1 MRNPSALHT
10 AWRIV
15 TVPFRAIVAPGVA
28 LVGLLRVWQKFLLVG
43 LLLVGAV
50 AYVGQAFREQQHAQV
65 AFSAKEIDGVDYVV
79 PALKLVDAL
88 ADARTAAVRQAV
100 GDEAAGAQLDEAMA
114 RAREVGKELDAV
126 EARLGDS
133 LETSKLWE
141 PIKAD
146 LDAPP
151 APASGPETLEAWDA
165 RVAAGVALVTQ
176 AGNISNLIL
185 DPDLD
190 SYYVMDAIVVR
201 EPILLDTSGRIAAL
215 DALLGSEEGD
225 AALQRRI
232 DLAVARG
239 VLESNHA
246 AVVGGLQTAYDKT
259 ADTSLN
265 PLLEPP
271 AAALATAVE
280 ATSGAIDATVA
291 GGDAGTADAAALG
304 ANDAALALVD
314 PLGQG
319 MDTLLE
325 TRVAKLQKHQDDVE
339 RIALI
344 AVLVAL
350 YLFVCFYVALARASS
365 SMVRALDRVSAG
377 DLSGRSNQRTHD
389 EIGRMSRALDQ
400 TLDSVQE
407 TVDAIAVTA
416 RTVNDA
422 SRELAGSSERG
433 GRAMSEIGDAIN
445 DIAGGAERQVNAVYA
460 ARSAADEANAAAAG
474 GTEAASRARDDAAA
488 GVQAAAEAVAA
499 MRAVEAASVRID
511 GITNE
516 LGQRSAAIGGIVDS
530 ILSIAEQTNLL
541 ALNAAIEAARAGEAG
556 RGFAVVAGEVRELA
570 EESRGAAGEIAS
582 LVREIE
588 QGIGRAVE
596 AAAESSA
603 QVAEGV
609 ETVERATAMLERI
622 NAASDDVVGRLS
634 RIEQGTSTVAGAL
647 GDVSEVAETTSAAAE
662 QAAASSDEARDDVG
676 RMAGSAGDLARTAA
690 ELDALAGRFRPAE

>member
-1 MRNPSALHT
+1 M
-10 AWRIV
+10 
-15 TVPFRAIVAPGVA
+15 
-28 LVGLLRVWQKFLLVG
+28 
-43 LLLVGAV
+43 VGAV

-88 ADARTAAVRQAV
+88 ADARTAAVRQAI

-114 RAREVGKELDAV
+114 RARDVGTELDAV
-126 EARLGDS
+126 EARLGGS

-165 RVAAGVALVTQ
+165 RVAAAVALVTQ

-259 ADTSLN
+259 ADATLN

-280 ATSGAIDATVA
+280 ATSAAIDATVA

-304 ANDAALALVD
+304 ANDAALTLVD

-344 AVLVAL
+344 AVIAAL

-389 EIGRMSRALDQ
+389 ELGHMSRALDR

-416 RTVNDA
+416 RTVNEA

-433 GRAMSEIGDAIN
+433 GRAMSEIGDAIT

-488 GVQAAAEAVAA
+488 GV
-499 MRAVEAASVRID
+499 
-511 GITNE
+511 
-516 LGQRSAAIGGIVDS
+516 
-530 ILSIAEQTNLL
+530 
-541 ALNAAIEAARAGEAG
+541 
-556 RGFAVVAGEVRELA
+556 
-570 EESRGAAGEIAS
+570 
-582 LVREIE
+582 
-588 QGIGRAVE
+588 E
-596 AAAESSA
+596 AAAERRRRDA
-603 QVAEGV
+603 GRRGRVHPHRRHH
-609 ETVERATAMLERI
+609 ERAG
-622 NAASDDVVGRLS
+622 AALRRHRRHRGLDPAHRRADQPARPQRRDRGR
-634 RIEQGTSTVAGAL
+634 
-647 GDVSEVAETTSAAAE
+647 
-662 QAAASSDEARDDVG
+662 ARRRG
-676 RMAGSAGDLARTAA
+676 RARV
-690 ELDALAGRFRPAE
+690 RRRRR